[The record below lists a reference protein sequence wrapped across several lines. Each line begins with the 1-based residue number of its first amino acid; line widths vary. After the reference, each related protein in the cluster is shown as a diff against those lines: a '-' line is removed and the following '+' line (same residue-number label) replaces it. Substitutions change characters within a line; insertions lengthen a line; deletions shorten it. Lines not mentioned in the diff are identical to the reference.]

1 MTLRPHLQVAPKL
14 FVAEFGESGALRQP
28 VGRSGRVHLDRALF
42 FLVLHRGA
50 DPRNSLARRVAVNSP
65 AYLIWSPEDDLAAAC
80 ALESIVTA
88 MRARFGHMLI
98 VTLGDQLAEPRAEDS
113 PDLPPFSA
121 TVAARGDERATRAAD
136 MLAKAMR
143 RVEIDLRRCEVNLV
157 AEPPPDP
164 IVEPVLAGD
173 DTISRLSF
181 ALPQIHR
188 APDGSV
194 YPQLAR
200 DLSVACGDALL
211 RAACAFIDEGHGT
224 APPHYR
230 SLGRGAF
237 LSAALAADRKLDRI
251 SRSFD
256 FLLSISPINTEAA
269 FDQFL
274 TDKGEVAPH
283 FQYRPLTVDPD
294 AAKCKLYAINLEHL
308 EDPLLER
315 LLCEKRRELDH
326 QLTMLAA
333 RNTPAFRPASTMLYG
348 TVDPGL
354 LTDAKVLLGASA
366 TAPRPHGPMIAA
378 DDVAEAAQQLIAAYR
393 ATDDRFA
400 AKVQLRH
407 DLAAG
412 LMVSGSTLM
421 ISTATRMARHRLDA
435 LLAHEVSVHLLT
447 GFNGATQGLAIFRT
461 GLAHYEGIQ
470 EGLGVFAEWAVGGLT
485 VARVRLL
492 AARVLAVEAM
502 LRGED
507 FIAVYRLLHR
517 DHGFTA
523 RAAFNIAA
531 RVFRSGGLAK
541 DAIYLQGFRAVCDLI
556 ASGASLHPFWLGK
569 IAPAHVPAIE
579 QLLQRGL
586 IHAPVFMPEFLVRKD
601 TRARIARLREG
612 LPFNSILSVE

>member
-1 MTLRPHLQVAPKL
+1 V
-14 FVAEFGESGALRQP
+14 
-28 VGRSGRVHLDRALF
+28 
-42 FLVLHRGA
+42 
-50 DPRNSLARRVAVNSP
+50 
-65 AYLIWSPEDDLAAAC
+65 I
-80 ALESIVTA
+80 
-88 MRARFGHMLI
+88 
-98 VTLGDQLAEPRAEDS
+98 
-113 PDLPPFSA
+113 
-121 TVAARGDERATRAAD
+121 GDER
-136 MLAKAMR
+136 
-143 RVEIDLRRCEVNLV
+143 
-157 AEPPPDP
+157 
-164 IVEPVLAGD
+164 
-173 DTISRLSF
+173 ISHLSF

-194 YPQLAR
+194 YPQLFR

-211 RAACAFIDEGHGT
+211 RSACAFIDDGHRT

-230 SLGRGAF
+230 SLGRSAF
-237 LSAALAADRKLDRI
+237 LAAAIAADHKLDRI

-274 TDKGEVAPH
+274 ADKGEVAPR

-294 AAKCKLYAINLEHL
+294 DAKRKLYAINLEYL

-326 QLTMLAA
+326 QLTMLAV
-333 RNTPAFRPASTMLYG
+333 RNTPAFRPASTLLYG
-348 TVDPGL
+348 TVDPCL
-354 LTDAKVLLGASA
+354 LADANALLDASA
-366 TAPRPHGPMIAA
+366 TAHRPRGPMIDA
-378 DDVAEAAQQLIAAYR
+378 DDIAEAARQLISAYR
-393 ATDDRFA
+393 SVDDRFA

-435 LLAHEVSVHLLT
+435 LLAHEISVHLLT
-447 GFNGATQGLAIFRT
+447 GFNGASQGLSIFRS
-461 GLAHYEGIQ
+461 GLAHYESIQ

-517 DHGFTA
+517 EHGFTA
-523 RAAFNIAA
+523 RAAFNISA

-541 DAIYLQGFRAVCDLI
+541 DAIYLQGFRAVCDLV
-556 ASGASLHPFWLGK
+556 AAGGSLNPFWLGK

-579 QLLQRGL
+579 ELLQRGL
-586 IHAPVFMPEFLVRKD
+586 IHAPVFLPEFLVRKD
-601 TRARIARLREG
+601 TRERIARLRSG

>member
-1 MTLRPHLQVAPKL
+1 MTPRPRLRIAPEP
-14 FVAEFGESGALRQP
+14 FAPEFSETGSLRQP
-28 VGRSGRVHLDRALF
+28 VGRSARAHLDRPLF
-42 FLVLHRGA
+42 FLVLHRTA
-50 DPRNSLARRVAVNSP
+50 DPHTSLARRVAVNSP
-65 AYLIWSPEDDLAAAC
+65 AYLIWSPEDDLAAAG
-80 ALESIVTA
+80 ALEAIVGA
-88 MRARFGHMLI
+88 MREKFGHMLI
-98 VTLGDQLAEPRAEDS
+98 VTLSDQLAEPGVEDS
-113 PDLPPFSA
+113 PALPSFVA

-143 RVEIDLRRCEVNLV
+143 RVEIDLRRCEVTLV
-157 AEPPPDP
+157 ADPPPDP
-164 IVEPVLAGD
+164 IVDSLLAGD
-173 DTISRLSF
+173 ENIARLSF

-194 YPQLAR
+194 YPQLVR

-211 RAACAFIDEGHGT
+211 RSACAFIDDGA
-224 APPHYR
+224 APRHYR
-230 SLGRGAF
+230 SLGRSAV
-237 LSAALAADRKLDRI
+237 LAAALAADRKLDRI

-269 FDQFL
+269 FGQFL
-274 TDKGEVAPH
+274 TDKGEVAPQ

-294 AAKCKLYAINLEHL
+294 VAKRKLYAINLEYL
-308 EDPLLER
+308 EDPLLEH

-333 RNTPAFRPASTMLYG
+333 RNTPAFRPASTLLYG
-348 TVDPGL
+348 TVDPCL
-354 LTDAKVLLGASA
+354 LADANALLDASA
-366 TAPRPHGPMIAA
+366 TAHRPRGAMIDA
-378 DDVAEAAQQLIAAYR
+378 DDIAEAAQQLIAAYR

-447 GFNGATQGLAIFRT
+447 GFNGGIQGLSIFRS

-517 DHGFTA
+517 THGFTA
-523 RAAFNIAA
+523 RAAFNISA

-541 DAIYLQGFRAVCDLI
+541 DAIYLQGFRAVCDLV
-556 ASGASLHPFWLGK
+556 ASGGSLNPFWLGK

-579 QLLQRGL
+579 ELLQRGL
-586 IHAPVFMPEFLVRKD
+586 IHAPLFLPEFLDRED
-601 TRARIARLREG
+601 TRARIARLRKG
-612 LPFNSILSVE
+612 IPFNSILSVE

>member
-1 MTLRPHLQVAPKL
+1 MTLRPHLQIAPEP
-14 FVAEFGESGALRQP
+14 FVPKFSDSGALRQQ
-28 VGRSGRVHLDRALF
+28 VGRSGRAHLDRALS
-42 FLVLHRGA
+42 FLVLHRSA
-50 DPRNSLARRVAVNSP
+50 EPRTSIARRVAVNSP
-65 AYLIWSPEDDLAAAC
+65 AYLIWGPEDDLAAAG
-80 ALESIVTA
+80 ALDAIVAA
-88 MRARFGHMLI
+88 MRARFGRVLI
-98 VTLGDQLAEPRAEDS
+98 VTLTDQLAEPRAEDA
-113 PDLPPFSA
+113 PDLPPFAA
-121 TVAARGDERATRAAD
+121 TVAAKGDMHATRAAD

-143 RVEIDLRRCEVNLV
+143 RVEIDLRNCEVNLV
-157 AEPPPDP
+157 ADPQPDA
-164 IVEPVLAGD
+164 IVDPVLAGD
-173 DTISRLSF
+173 SSIARLSF

-194 YPQLAR
+194 YPQLVR
-200 DLSVACGDALL
+200 DLSLACGDALL
-211 RAACAFIDEGHGT
+211 RAACAFIDDGHGT

-230 SLGRGAF
+230 ALGRSAF
-237 LSAALAADRKLDRI
+237 LASALAADRKLDRI

-256 FLLSISPINTEAA
+256 LLLSISPINTESA
-269 FDQFL
+269 FEQFL
-274 TDKGEVAPH
+274 TDKGEVPPH

-294 AAKCKLYAINLEHL
+294 IAKRKLYAINLSRL

-315 LLCEKRRELDH
+315 LLREKRRELDQ

-348 TVDPGL
+348 IVDPSL
-354 LTDAKVLLGASA
+354 LADAKALLAA
-366 TAPRPHGPMIAA
+366 TANAPRPRGRMIDA
-378 DDVAEAAQQLIAAYR
+378 DDIAQAARKLIAAYR
-393 ATDDRFA
+393 ADDGRFA

-421 ISTATRMARHRLDA
+421 ISTATHFAHHRLDA

-447 GFNGATQGLAIFRT
+447 GFNGATQGLSIFRT

-485 VARVRLL
+485 VTRIRLL

-507 FIAVYRLLHR
+507 FITVYRLLHR
-517 DHGFTA
+517 EHGFTA
-523 RAAFNIAA
+523 RSAFNISA
-531 RVFRSGGLAK
+531 RVFRAGGLAK
-541 DAIYLQGFRAVCDLI
+541 DYIYLQGFRAVCDLI
-556 ASGASLHPFWLGK
+556 ASGASLAPFWLGK
-569 IAPAHVPAIE
+569 IAPVHVPAIE
-579 QLLQRGL
+579 ELLQRGL
-586 IHAPVFMPEFLVRKD
+586 IHAPVFLPEFLARKD

>member
-1 MTLRPHLQVAPKL
+1 MTLRPHLQVAPEP
-14 FVAEFGESGALRQP
+14 FVPKFSETGALRQA
-28 VGRSGRVHLDRALF
+28 VGRGGRAHLDRALF
-42 FLVLHRGA
+42 FLVLHRSA
-50 DPRNSLARRVAVNSP
+50 EPRTSLARRVAVNSP
-65 AYLIWSPEDDLAAAC
+65 AYLIWSPEDDLAAAG
-80 ALESIVTA
+80 ALDAIVAA
-88 MRARFGHMLI
+88 MRERFGHVLI
-98 VTLGDQLAEPRAEDS
+98 ITLNDQLAEPRAEDA
-113 PDLPPFSA
+113 PDLPPFAA
-121 TVAARGDERATRAAD
+121 TVAAKGDERATRAAD
-136 MLAKAMR
+136 MLAKSMR

-157 AEPPPDP
+157 ADPQPDS
-164 IVEPVLAGD
+164 VVDPVLAGD
-173 DTISRLSF
+173 DTIARLSF

-188 APDGSV
+188 APDGSI
-194 YPQLAR
+194 YPQLVR
-200 DLSVACGDALL
+200 DLSEACGDALL
-211 RAACAFIDEGHGT
+211 RAACAFIDDGKGA
-224 APPHYR
+224 APPHFR
-230 SLGRGAF
+230 ALGRSAF
-237 LSAALAADRKLDRI
+237 LASALAADRKLDRI

-256 FLLSISPINTEAA
+256 FLLSISPINIEAA

-274 TDKGEVAPH
+274 SDKGEVAPH

-294 AAKCKLYAINLEHL
+294 VAKRMLYAINLSRL

-315 LLCEKRRELDH
+315 LLCEKRREIDQ

-348 TVDPGL
+348 TVDPPL
-354 LTDAKVLLGASA
+354 LADAKALLDASA
-366 TAPRPHGPMIAA
+366 NAPRPRGPMIHADQVALAA
-378 DDVAEAAQQLIAAYR
+378 EQLISAYR

-421 ISTATRMARHRLDA
+421 ISTTTRMARRRLDA

-447 GFNGATQGLAIFRT
+447 GFNGGTQGLSIFRT

-485 VARVRLL
+485 VARIRLL
-492 AARVLAVEAM
+492 AARVLAVDAM

-507 FIAVYRLLHR
+507 FVAVYRLLHR
-517 DHGFTA
+517 VHGFTA
-523 RAAFNIAA
+523 RAAFSVCA

-541 DAIYLQGFRAVCDLI
+541 DYIYLQGFRAVCDLI
-556 ASGASLHPFWLGK
+556 ASGASLTPFWLGK
-569 IAPAHVPAIE
+569 IAPAHVAAIE
-579 QLLQRGL
+579 ELLQRGL
-586 IHAPVFMPEFLVRKD
+586 IHAPVFLPEFLVRTD

>member
-1 MTLRPHLQVAPKL
+1 MTLRSHLQIAPEP
-14 FVAEFGESGALRQP
+14 FIADYSDTGALRQP
-28 VGRSGRVHLDRALF
+28 VGDTGRVHRS
-42 FLVLHRGA
+42 A
-50 DPRNSLARRVAVNSP
+50 DPRVSLARRVAVNSP
-65 AYLIWSPEDDLAAAC
+65 AYLIWGPDDDLAAAA
-80 ALESIVTA
+80 ALDAIVRE
-88 MRARFGHMLI
+88 MSARFGRVLI
-98 VTLGDQLAEPRAEDS
+98 ITLNDQLAEPSAEDA
-113 PDLPPFSA
+113 PALPPFTA
-121 TVAARGDERATRAAD
+121 TVAASGDDHATRAAN
-136 MLAKAMR
+136 MLTKAMR
-143 RVEIDLRRCEVNLV
+143 RVEIDLRRCEVTLV
-157 AEPPPDP
+157 SDPPPDP
-164 IVEPVLAGD
+164 VVDPLLAGEERVA
-173 DTISRLSF
+173 RLSF

-188 APDGSV
+188 APDGSL
-194 YPQLAR
+194 YPQLVR
-200 DLSVACGDALL
+200 DLSLACGDALL
-211 RAACAFIDEGHGT
+211 RSACAFIDDGHGA

-230 SLGRGAF
+230 SLGRSAF
-237 LSAALAADRKLDRI
+237 LAAALAADRKLDQI
-251 SRSFD
+251 ARSFD

-274 TDKGEVAPH
+274 TDKGDVAPH
-283 FQYRPLTVDPD
+283 FQYRPLTIDPD
-294 AAKCKLYAINLEHL
+294 IAKRKLYAINLAHL

-315 LLCEKRRELDH
+315 LLGEKRREIDQ

-333 RNTPAFRPASTMLYG
+333 RNTPAFRPASTLLYG
-348 TVDPGL
+348 GVDSCL
-354 LTDAKVLLGASA
+354 LTDAKALLDASA
-366 TAPRPHGPMIAA
+366 AAHRPRGPMIDA
-378 DDVAEAAQQLIAAYR
+378 DDVAAAAQQLIDVYR

-400 AKVQLRH
+400 AQVQLRD

-447 GFNGATQGLAIFRT
+447 GFNGRTQGLSIFRT
-461 GLAHYEGIQ
+461 GLAHYESIQ

-492 AARVLAVEAM
+492 AARVVAVEAM

-507 FIAVYRLLHR
+507 FISVYRLLHR
-517 DHGFTA
+517 EHGFTA

-541 DAIYLQGFRAVCDLI
+541 DSIYLQGFRAVCDLI
-556 ASGASLHPFWLGK
+556 ASGASLNPFWLGK

-579 QLLQRGL
+579 ELLQRGL
-586 IHAPVFMPEFLVRKD
+586 IHAPVFLPEFLVRKD

>member
-1 MTLRPHLQVAPKL
+1 MTLRSHLQIAPEP
-14 FVAEFGESGALRQP
+14 FIADYSDTGALRQP
-28 VGRSGRVHLDRALF
+28 VGDTGRVHLDRPLF
-42 FLVLHRGA
+42 FLILHRSA
-50 DPRNSLARRVAVNSP
+50 DPRVSLARRVAVNSP
-65 AYLIWSPEDDLAAAC
+65 AYLIWGPDDDLAAAA
-80 ALESIVTA
+80 ALDAIVRE
-88 MRARFGHMLI
+88 MSARFGRVLI
-98 VTLGDQLAEPRAEDS
+98 ITLNDQLAEPSAEDA
-113 PDLPPFSA
+113 PALPPFTA
-121 TVAARGDERATRAAD
+121 TVAASGDDHATRAAN
-136 MLAKAMR
+136 MLTKAMR
-143 RVEIDLRRCEVNLV
+143 RVEIDLRRCEVTLV
-157 AEPPPDP
+157 SDPPPDP
-164 IVEPVLAGD
+164 VVDPLLAGEERVA
-173 DTISRLSF
+173 RLSF

-188 APDGSV
+188 APDGSL
-194 YPQLAR
+194 YPQLVR
-200 DLSVACGDALL
+200 DLSLACGDALL
-211 RAACAFIDEGHGT
+211 RSACAFIDDGHGA

-230 SLGRGAF
+230 SLGRSAF
-237 LSAALAADRKLDRI
+237 LAAALAADRKLDQI
-251 SRSFD
+251 ARSFD

-274 TDKGEVAPH
+274 TDKGDVAPH
-283 FQYRPLTVDPD
+283 FQYRPLTIDPD
-294 AAKCKLYAINLEHL
+294 IAKRKLYAINLAHL

-315 LLCEKRRELDH
+315 LLGEKRREIDQ

-333 RNTPAFRPASTMLYG
+333 RNTPAFRPASTLLYG
-348 TVDPGL
+348 GVDSCL
-354 LTDAKVLLGASA
+354 LTDAKALLGASA
-366 TAPRPHGPMIAA
+366 AAHRPRGPMIDA
-378 DDVAEAAQQLIAAYR
+378 DDVAAAAQQLIDVYR

-400 AKVQLRH
+400 AQVQLRD

-447 GFNGATQGLAIFRT
+447 GFNGRTQGLSIFRT
-461 GLAHYEGIQ
+461 GLAHYESIQ

-492 AARVLAVEAM
+492 AARVVAVEAM

-507 FIAVYRLLHR
+507 FISVYRLLHR
-517 DHGFTA
+517 EHGFTA

-541 DAIYLQGFRAVCDLI
+541 DSIYLQGFRAVCDLI
-556 ASGASLHPFWLGK
+556 ASGASLNPFWLGK

-579 QLLQRGL
+579 ELLQRGL
-586 IHAPVFMPEFLVRKD
+586 IHAPVFLPEFLVRKD